1 MQVMY
6 SGMEEDSMMM
16 PVGRNIP
23 PSVFTRDIR
32 AAIKQRAANDPE
44 MLAYIM
50 ALEEAV
56 MASDQ
61 LMQSHDETTRCRVR
75 VSRCLVPLDFL
86 K

>member
-1 MQVMY
+1 
-6 SGMEEDSMMM
+6 MMM

-23 PSVFTRDIR
+23 PSVFTREIR
-32 AAIKQRAANDPE
+32 DGIKQRAANDPE

-56 MASDQ
+56 IASDQ
-61 LMQSHDETTRCRVR
+61 LMQCHDETTRCRVR
-75 VSRCLVPLDFL
+75 INRCLVPLDFL